1 MFGVWLHLGWIQ
13 NQYETEWEF
22 VCVCMGEPGRAEG
35 GCGIAP
41 TAPGPAAQIVASI
54 DGGPGRSLGQ
64 SPPSEPARLVST
76 GWHFQQASD
85 MNMNEEYENL
95 KFNLAYLYICIFTWI
110 SSKPRLDT
118 AKVMVSSL
126 LLSFKAKK
134 DFYVFNFIESFQKSK
149 GLLIQ
154 LNLYA
159 NCHTQ
164 LKWKLSAF
172 LAFIVLNYKIFST
185 IAAFTLSDDFNAG
198 KIISPKNISK
208 DLI

>member
-1 MFGVWLHLGWIQ
+1 MDPKSIWDGVR
-13 NQYETEWEF
+13 
-22 VCVCMGEPGRAEG
+22 VCMCVYGEPGRPEG

-54 DGGPGRSLGQ
+54 DGSPGRSLGQ

-95 KFNLAYLYICIFTWI
+95 KFNSAYLYICIFTWI

-118 AKVMVSSL
+118 KKVTVSSPPLL

-134 DFYVFNFIESFQKSK
+134 PFTFWIIESFQKSK
-149 GLLIQ
+149 NLLIQ
-154 LNLYA
+154 INLYA

-164 LKWKLSAF
+164 IEVKTFSILSSKL
-172 LAFIVLNYKIFST
+172 
-185 IAAFTLSDDFNAG
+185 LSSWITEDF
-198 KIISPKNISK
+198 
-208 DLI
+208 

>member
-1 MFGVWLHLGWIQ
+1 
-13 NQYETEWEF
+13 
-22 VCVCMGEPGRAEG
+22 MGEPDRAEG

-54 DGGPGRSLGQ
+54 DGGGPGRSLGQ

-95 KFNLAYLYICIFTWI
+95 KFNSAYLYICIFTWI

-118 AKVMVSSL
+118 AKVILSSL
-126 LLSFKAKK
+126 LLSLKAKK
-134 DFYVFNFIESFQKSK
+134 TFTYTIIESFQKSK

-154 LNLYA
+154 INLYA
-159 NCHTQ
+159 NCHIIEVKTF
-164 LKWKLSAF
+164 SI
-172 LAFIVLNYKIFST
+172 LAFIVLNYRIFST
-185 IAAFTLSDDFNAG
+185 KDFTVSDDFNVWM
-198 KIISPKNISK
+198 IISPENILK
-208 DLI
+208 DQI